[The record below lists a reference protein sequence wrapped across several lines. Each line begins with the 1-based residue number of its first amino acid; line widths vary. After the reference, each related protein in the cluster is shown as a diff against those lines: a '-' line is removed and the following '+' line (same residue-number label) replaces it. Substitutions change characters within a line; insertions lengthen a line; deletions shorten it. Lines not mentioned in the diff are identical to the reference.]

1 MPAYFSL
8 IQRELKITKF
18 EGRAVGKSQMLS
30 LCDWLLVWMAKPNG
44 SELETRTKLQELH
57 HSCARGAARQPAQGH
72 RTVLIPTSAQC
83 SGCPAEHRHPAC
95 VVGVFTTVRVCK
107 QGKVVFLPSAALA
120 LHWELQYNCC
130 TDLSELEMTLTH
142 IKQDLSKGIQMSLT
156 HWVKQVLKWC
166 GNLLCGFHPPQ
177 CCNFF

>member
-1 MPAYFSL
+1 MPASAGAQDSPYPN
-8 IQRELKITKF
+8 
-18 EGRAVGKSQMLS
+18 LS
-30 LCDWLLVWMAKPNG
+30 TVLRIPCGAWPSRLCG
-44 SELETRTKLQELH
+44 GGLH
-57 HSCARGAARQPAQGH
+57 HGA
-72 RTVLIPTSAQC
+72 
-83 SGCPAEHRHPAC
+83 
-95 VVGVFTTVRVCK
+95 GV
-107 QGKVVFLPSAALA
+107 QAGQVVFLPSVALA

-166 GNLLCGFHPPQ
+166 RNLLCGFRPPQ